1 MLVHSGQSPSYIHTL
16 VENAHD
22 YFDQIIFD
30 VMRMS
35 CGEYRAS
42 TLDDVFELVKVRHA
56 KFTSTLAGISEFNVE
71 NCAFLCEDL
80 DTLYDFENE
89 FWGMKNKSDSRLTAA
104 RPVSAATGPVTPPA
118 T

>member
-1 MLVHSGQSPSYIHTL
+1 MLVHSGKSPSYIHTL

-35 CGEYRAS
+35 CGEYRAG
-42 TLDDVFELVKVRHA
+42 TLDDVFELVKMRYA
-56 KFTSTLAGISEFNVE
+56 KFTATLAAISEFNVE

-80 DTLYDFENE
+80 DTLYDFQNE
-89 FWGMKNKSDSRLTAA
+89 PWGVGNKDLTAA
-104 RPVSAATGPVTPPA
+104 RPSTSTTVPEATPAA
-118 T
+118 